1 MSAGDGG
8 SNGAREPDGGC
19 LLLFLCCF
27 CGCICF
33 GLCESPFLFRYCA
46 GLAEAFLAVAAEIKQ
61 VEAAITAAEE
71 KAEAATT
78 ERDQDYWRKKEEQLR
93 KKEEQLRKEKEQL
106 RAEKALLL
114 QKELAG
120 GVSCLFSVLNYLQ
133 SDNCS

>member
-19 LLLFLCCF
+19 LLLLCVVSYVGVF
-27 CGCICF
+27 IF
-33 GLCESPFLFRYCA
+33 GLCASPILFRIYA
-46 GLAEAFLAVAAEIKQ
+46 GLAEAFSAVAAEIKK
-61 VEAAITAAEE
+61 VEAAITAAEG

-78 ERDQDYWRKKEEQLR
+78 ERDQDYWR

-114 QKELAG
+114 QKDLAG
-120 GVSCLFSVLNYLQ
+120 GVSCLFSILNFLQ
-133 SDNCS
+133 SFNRS